1 MTKVAEF
8 WALEPDELESRLEE
22 SRRELL
28 NLRFQLATGQ
38 LDNSAR
44 INLIRRDVA
53 RILTVL
59 REREIAEAEGIEL
72 PIRPLPV
79 ARPRRARSVVDEEQD
94 EEFVDADEE
103 FDDEVDEDNDG

>member
-1 MTKVAEF
+1 MTKVGEF
-8 WALEPDELESRLEE
+8 AALDPDELDTRLEE

-44 INLIRRDVA
+44 IGLIRRDVA

-59 REREIAEAEGIEL
+59 REREISETEGTEL
-72 PIRPLPV
+72 PFHAVPTE
-79 ARPRRARSVVDEEQD
+79 RPRRARAALDEVED
-94 EEFVDADEE
+94 EEFVDSDEE
-103 FDDEVDEDNDG
+103 PDDEVDEES